1 MDEDEKHKLLKQGL
15 LGTASKAFIAEVGGE
30 AIANS
35 LNKKN
40 IDEDHHV
47 DSGRVA
53 AVETSEREAGAKIAT
68 ACSNSSST
76 SSNSIGNGNGN
87 G

>member
-1 MDEDEKHKLLKQGL
+1 VDEDEKHKLLKQGL

-35 LNKKN
+35 LKKKK

-47 DSGRVA
+47 DCGRVA
-53 AVETSEREAGAKIAT
+53 AVETSEREVAAKVAT
-68 ACSNSSST
+68 ACSNSSSAT
-76 SSNSIGNGNGN
+76 KSS
-87 G
+87 